1 MKTNPLLLQGL
12 TTIFCIQQLLKSNL
26 SIGIVVAIICIH
38 LILYLL
44 SKIIQHKSF
53 KKQLLF
59 LDIIY
64 LGYCIWI
71 GYTFMFL
78 MVLLTVVE
86 FFYIQRNLIDNVII
100 VVLVGSLSFL
110 SLGELIHNWL
120 VYSILV
126 VSSTYGYI
134 DGVKLEE
141 VLKEKTVL
149 LGEVSVLSR
158 ALEKSKQEKKE
169 ITYMTKVTERNQL
182 AQKLH
187 DKIGHLL
194 AGNVMQLEVIKLII
208 VKEQEKGLN
217 LLEDVIN
224 ELRGGMDEIRLT
236 LKALKPAASES
247 GLSRIKEILEDFK
260 GKSNIPSDLIYK
272 GDLERIG
279 LDIWM
284 VIEDNLKETLTN
296 FMKHS
301 KGNHFTVQ
309 IEVMHQM
316 IKISFKDNGLVDL
329 PIIYGLGLRG
339 IEERTLGV
347 GGRLILNTEK
357 GFETIMLI
365 KR

>member
-1 MKTNPLLLQGL
+1 MKSKSLFLQGL
-12 TTIFCIQQLLKSNL
+12 TTIFCIQQLLKSHL
-26 SIGIVVAIICIH
+26 SIGAIVAIICIH

-44 SKIIQHKSF
+44 SGIIQHKGA
-53 KKQLLF
+53 KKLLLF

-64 LGYCIWI
+64 LGYFILS

-86 FFYIQRNLIDNVII
+86 IIYIKRNLLENVLTII
-100 VVLVGSLSFL
+100 LVGSLSFL
-110 SLGELIHNWL
+110 GLEEFIHNWFI
-120 VYSILV
+120 YSILV
-126 VSSTYGYI
+126 ISSIYSYI
-134 DGVKLEE
+134 DEVRLEGI
-141 VLKEKTVL
+141 LREKTEL
-149 LGEVSVLSR
+149 LGEVSTLSR
-158 ALEKSKQEKKE
+158 ALEKTKQEKKQ

-208 VKEQEKGLN
+208 GKEQEKGLK
-217 LLEDVIN
+217 LLEGVIN

-236 LKALKPAASES
+236 LKNLKPVASES
-247 GLSRIKEILEDFK
+247 GLSRIKELLEDFK
-260 GKSNIPSDLIYK
+260 EKSNIPSDLIYK

-279 LDIWM
+279 LDIW
-284 VIEDNLKETLTN
+284 VAIEDNLKETLTN
-296 FMKHS
+296 FMKYS
-301 KGNHFTVQ
+301 SGSHFMVH
-309 IEVMHQM
+309 IEVMHQV
-316 IKISFKDNGLVDL
+316 IKISFKDNGLVEV
-329 PIIYGLGLRG
+329 PIVYGLGLRG

-347 GGRLILNTEK
+347 GGRLILNTNK